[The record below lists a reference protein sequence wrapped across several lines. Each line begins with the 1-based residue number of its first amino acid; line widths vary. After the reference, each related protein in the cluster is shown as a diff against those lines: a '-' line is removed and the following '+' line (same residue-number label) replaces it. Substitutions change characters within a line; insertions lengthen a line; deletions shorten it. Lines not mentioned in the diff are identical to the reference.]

1 VPASAADPQPFGPIR
16 RSLQRRLEAPIV
28 IVRAGAKPL
37 PAAAISLPKRRRSVG
52 RKIFGG
58 VLGGAGGFVVG
69 AYLGA
74 AIEGDSCD
82 CDDPGLRGAII
93 GAPIGLVLGAI
104 AGVVL
109 ASK

>member
-1 VPASAADPQPFGPIR
+1 MIRTAEKRSLPATAPSPPWRR
-16 RSLQRRLEAPIV
+16 RSL
-28 IVRAGAKPL
+28 
-37 PAAAISLPKRRRSVG
+37 G
-52 RKIFGG
+52 RKIVGG
-58 VLGGAGGFVVG
+58 VLGGAGGFVGG

-74 AIEGDSCD
+74 AIEGDRCN